1 DPLPICVGGSGLT
14 RTLPLAAKYGQHWNY
29 GSPTMSV
36 EDFRMRRDVFYQ
48 ACDTESRDPSEI
60 TISTLIMADSFDE
73 VAAAAEIWANEG
85 IDLALVR
92 LPKGVDPSLLVTLA
106 QSLEPLTS
114 NAQQ

>member
-1 DPLPICVGGSGLT
+1 
-14 RTLPLAAKYGQHWNY
+14 
-29 GSPTMSV
+29 
-36 EDFRMRRDVFYQ
+36 
-48 ACDTESRDPSEI
+48 
-60 TISTLIMADSFDE
+60 MADSFDE